1 MNNKLLLTIFVAFFL
16 FTIVFVPQIAFCQ
29 TSSGTLTVTLNSPPS
44 QTASISL
51 SNVFSSK
58 FLPVIAIAIVAIVIV
73 VAVAA
78 FLVTRKRVTEKSLK
92 KASSSDFQDWVIK
105 RFNGKPGDPTV
116 GVDGYTVGGQPLL
129 IKQSDNVSLVEVE
142 DFVSTLMK
150 MGVQRGA
157 IVAFNYDKDAAEA
170 KMKALDQGIELEMLS
185 IYQLM
190 NKRFS
195 DKIENIANAQVTLQ
209 APREAPSGVPGVA
222 QPPVT
227 TEGQGAVTFGGQ
239 PMPAPSQPQTDVLQR
254 PVVYV
259 SYSNTKILDQ
269 VVKLLE
275 FLQYEYAVGD
285 NEEMP
290 VPISENK
297 FGLMKNCDCAVIII
311 SAIEQERR
319 YSGVYVL
326 NPNVLTDI
334 SAAYLKYYMQVVLVV
349 ERKIELPSNL
359 KGLFRIEYDND
370 DLSLDSAMELEKILY
385 DFRKI

>member
-1 MNNKLLLTIFVAFFL
+1 MNNKLLLTI
-16 FTIVFVPQIAFCQ
+16 
-29 TSSGTLTVTLNSPPS
+29 
-44 QTASISL
+44 SL
-51 SNVFSSK
+51 SNIFSSK
-58 FLPVIAIAIVAIVIV
+58 FLPIIVIAVAAIVIV
-73 VAVAA
+73 VGVAA

-92 KASSSDFQDWVIK
+92 KASNSDFQDWVIK
-105 RFNGKPGDPTV
+105 RFNGKAGDPAV
-116 GVDGYTVGGQPLL
+116 GVDGYTAGGQPLL
-129 IKQSDNVSLVEVE
+129 IKQSDNVSLAEV
-142 DFVSTLMK
+142 DGFVSTLMK
-150 MGVQRGA
+150 TGAQKGV
-157 IVAFNYDKDAAEA
+157 IVAFNYDKDAAEV
-170 KMKALDQGIELEMLS
+170 KMKALDQGVEIEMLS

-195 DKIENIANAQVTLQ
+195 DKIENIANAQVTMQ
-209 APREAPSGVPGVA
+209 APREAPSGVPGVV

-227 TEGQGAVTFGGQ
+227 TEGQGGLTFGGE
-239 PMPAPSQPQTDVLQR
+239 PMPAPNQPQTDVLQR

-259 SYSNTKILDQ
+259 SYSNTKVLDQ